1 MQNSHKKAFVRWIA
15 KNRDFLQK
23 NQFFP
28 QNERLNFIKTGFKLR
43 KQCHLKDLANV

>member
-1 MQNSHKKAFVRWIA
+1 MQNSHKKTFVRWIA

-28 QNERLNFIKTGFKLR
+28 KMKGLIFIKTVFKLR
-43 KQCHLKDLANV
+43 KQCHLKYLANV